1 VTQVAQGG
9 SFWHNGQTLAM
20 LSDGSLWAWGDDR
33 AGQLGNGTRG
43 VQPSPVRFYPPAGVT
58 YKSLA
63 TGATTSYAV
72 STTGQ
77 VYAWGASQ
85 AAQLGDGSTRTA
97 TASVLITSGA
107 TSISST
113 AYNVAVSVPSR
124 T

>member
-1 VTQVAQGG
+1 
-9 SFWHNGQTLAM
+9 
-20 LSDGSLWAWGDDR
+20 
-33 AGQLGNGTRG
+33 
-43 VQPSPVRFYPPAGVT
+43 VRIYPPAGVT

-63 TGATTSYAV
+63 TGAATSYAV

-85 AAQLGDGSTRTA
+85 AGQVGDGRTI
-97 TASVLITSGA
+97 TALAPVLVASGA

-113 AYNVAVSVPSR
+113 AYNVAINVPRR